1 MEMQISV
8 VFWFGR
14 FMVLLAG
21 LLEFFLGNTF
31 ACTLF
36 FGFGKLG
43 FWISN
48 ISADISCQAVGF
60 FTYTTTLQPFYGAR
74 LRLRSATMHN
84 RLGHRKGC

>member
-1 MEMQISV
+1 LLFDGLERIGLDKDGNADIGSYL
-8 VFWFGR
+8 WFGR

-43 FWISN
+43 F
-48 ISADISCQAVGF
+48 
-60 FTYTTTLQPFYGAR
+60 
-74 LRLRSATMHN
+74 
-84 RLGHRKGC
+84 